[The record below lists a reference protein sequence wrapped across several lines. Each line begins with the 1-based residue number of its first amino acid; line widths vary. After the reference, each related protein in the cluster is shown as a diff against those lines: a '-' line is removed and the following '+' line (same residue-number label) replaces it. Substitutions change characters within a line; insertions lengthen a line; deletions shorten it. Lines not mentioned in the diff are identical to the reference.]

1 METNKIG
8 RFVCGVLAT
17 YGLVVA
23 CGNMEKRY
31 KVPVEGKV
39 PTVDEI
45 LKEIREDEEE
55 SYRLDMNLVV
65 KKEEKKSIQDNRN
78 GCPFNP
84 FALCNKEA
92 NDSKVRGGFE

>member
-8 RFVCGVLAT
+8 RFVCRVLAT

-23 CGNMEKRY
+23 CGNMKEKI
-31 KVPVEGKV
+31 
-39 PTVDEI
+39 PTVDET
-45 LKEIREDEEE
+45 LKNLEEIEEG
-55 SYRLDMNLVV
+55 SHSLDMNLVI

-92 NDSKVRGGFE
+92 NDSKVRGGFDIKMESK